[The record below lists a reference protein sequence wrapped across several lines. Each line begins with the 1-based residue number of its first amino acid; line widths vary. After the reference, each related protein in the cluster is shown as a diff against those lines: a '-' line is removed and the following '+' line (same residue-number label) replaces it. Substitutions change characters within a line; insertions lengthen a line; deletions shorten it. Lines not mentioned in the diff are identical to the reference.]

1 VATQKSKLSSNQLI
15 EMKIKTENASR
26 PSLIQV
32 VETARTVAKN
42 YMGKNPESIIDIEEK
57 PKEWKVTIETVE
69 RKAIPD
75 SQDLL
80 GRYDIRFD
88 KNCKLIGWKQ
98 KMIRKRSDKTV
109 SSEAIEE
116 QSSTT

>member
-1 VATQKSKLSSNQLI
+1 MATQKPNFSSNPLI
-15 EMKIKTENASR
+15 EMKIKTEKSK

-32 VETARTVAKN
+32 VEIARTVAKN

-57 PKEWKVTIETVE
+57 PKEWKVTIEVVE
-69 RKAIPD
+69 RKAVPD

-88 KNCKLIGWKQ
+88 KNCELIGWKQ
-98 KMIRKRSDKTV
+98 KMIRKRSDKIV
-109 SSEAIEE
+109 SSEANEE
-116 QSSTT
+116 